1 MSEAES
7 DQYVKLVQGPTQP
20 AGSGFGYLLIGGM
33 ALTLVVLGAYGFQQA
48 TDLPPLIGIL
58 LASLVCIVR
67 LYMLRRRPSHER
79 VSGSGLERAGVC
91 APASFLAVAMAAFAI
106 FNFSVSGTQVPRR
119 PRMTDEQLETAI
131 IAIEDY
137 YHVVRTKLATR
148 NNLNELRRSQLKSE
162 PPSPERK
169 EEIER
174 LDREQPELKKLL
186 RLVVAGVRPN
196 DPAPLPDSLEDEESA
211 IKRISPGDETAVRRR
226 FDEAA
231 RLHQQLPDF
240 IRDEVELPKLE
251 SLPTEPIHGSKLEQF
266 IRETLAV
273 TRQAIGCWA
282 VPGVLEL
289 FIIILVL
296 TNRRRD

>member
-1 MSEAES
+1 MSEVES

-20 AGSGFGYLLIGGM
+20 SGSGFGYLLIGAM
-33 ALTLVVLGAYGFQQA
+33 ALTLVALGAYGFQQA
-48 TDLPPLIGIL
+48 TDLPPLIGVS
-58 LASLVCIVR
+58 LASLVCVVR
-67 LYMLRRRPSHER
+67 FYMLRRRPSHER
-79 VSGSGLERAGVC
+79 VSSSGLERAGVC

-106 FNFSVSGTQVPRR
+106 FNFSVSGTQVPRM

-148 NNLNELRRSQLKSE
+148 NNLNELRRSQLNSE
-162 PPSPERK
+162 PPSPEQK

-174 LDREQPELKKLL
+174 LDREQTELKKLI

-196 DPAPLPDSLEDEESA
+196 DPAPLPDPPEDEE
-211 IKRISPGDETAVRRR
+211 SPGDETAVRRR
-226 FDEAA
+226 FEEAA

-240 IRDEVELPKLE
+240 IRNEVELPKLE
-251 SLPTEPIHGSKLEQF
+251 SLPVERIRGGKLEQF
-266 IRETLAV
+266 IRETLAM

-282 VPGVLEL
+282 VPAILEL